1 MKTADEIHAFWT
13 ALVAV
18 NVVLCKMSRAK
29 AEREAYEEVLEL
41 YGEETLLEVFG
52 EELPIPFKHRRGR

>member
-1 MKTADEIHAFWT
+1 
-13 ALVAV
+13 
-18 NVVLCKMSRAK
+18 MSRAK

-52 EELPIPFKHRRGR
+52 EKNCLSRLSIGVADDATIKQLEP